1 MKTLIVGSSEC
12 DPVLL
17 KKYLRWADR
26 SIACDGGYDHFFAI
40 GCAPDV
46 VLGDQDSI
54 QGDIAPDQR
63 YPKEKNFTDLE
74 AAIHLAET
82 DSQHIIILGV
92 TGGRQDHFLNAVMQ
106 LFRLDVPIR
115 IIDSQNEIFVKKT
128 SFHFERTDF
137 PYFSLIP
144 LDRMQLTIV
153 GARYPLDQVW
163 VNPYT
168 SRTISNEPRGRV
180 EVSFDSG
187 RLIVILS
194 RDK

>member
-12 DPVLL
+12 HPDLL
-17 KKYLRWADR
+17 KKYLVWADR
-26 SIACDGGYDHFFAI
+26 SIACDGGYDHFVAI
-40 GCAPDV
+40 ASTPDV

-54 QGDIAPDQR
+54 QADINPDQC

-74 AAIHLAET
+74 AAIQLAET
-82 DSQHIIILGV
+82 DSEDIIILGA

-106 LFRLDVPIR
+106 LFRFNVPIR
-115 IIDSQNEIFVKKT
+115 IIDSQNEIYVKKT

-144 LDRMQLTIV
+144 LDRLQLTIQ
-153 GARYPLDQVW
+153 GAKYPLDQVW
-163 VNPYT
+163 VDPYT
-168 SRTISNEPRGRV
+168 SLTISNEPRGRV
-180 EVSFDSG
+180 EVGFDGG